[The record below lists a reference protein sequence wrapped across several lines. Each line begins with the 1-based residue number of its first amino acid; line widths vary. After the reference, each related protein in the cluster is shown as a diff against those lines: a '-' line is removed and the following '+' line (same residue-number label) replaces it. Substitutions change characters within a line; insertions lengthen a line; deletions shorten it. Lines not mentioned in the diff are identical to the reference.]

1 MRARSTTAWYAWT
14 ARSSRRNSSTDSR
27 NSASSGGTRAADGFR
42 RKIPRRM
49 LDPSQPA
56 DCAGSTH
63 ADHDI
68 LIANQETHAKFSWLK
83 EHYGK
88 HSGPLCARTR
98 NPLKHGV
105 MVQY

>member
-1 MRARSTTAWYAWT
+1 MRTRAATGGYAWT

-42 RKIPRRM
+42 RKIPRGM

-56 DCAGSTH
+56 DCEGSTH

-68 LIANQETHAKFSWLK
+68 LIANQETHAQFSWLK
-83 EHYGK
+83 ADYGT
-88 HSGPLCARTR
+88 HSGPIYARTG
-98 NPLKHGV
+98 NP
-105 MVQY
+105 